1 MKTGQSVGFFGQLFL
16 LETPV
21 WWSLCIRCRF
31 WQPFSEETGDVELGM
46 SAVILILY
54 HIGPTCLY
62 HPHCPYQTSRSL
74 WLSFFLWLCLVFAFF
89 ITSLISKVEKYKWF
103 SVFFLIMSFFVIPA
117 AIYGLSLINTVL
129 LYLVLC
135 TLLLLAILGLL
146 ITFVQRHKPN
156 W

>member
-1 MKTGQSVGFFGQLFL
+1 M
-16 LETPV
+16 
-21 WWSLCIRCRF
+21 
-31 WQPFSEETGDVELGM
+31 
-46 SAVILILY
+46 
-54 HIGPTCLY
+54 
-62 HPHCPYQTSRSL
+62 
-74 WLSFFLWLCLVFAFF
+74 
-89 ITSLISKVEKYKWF
+89 EKYKWF

-135 TLLLLAILGLL
+135 SLLLLAILGLL